1 VSEFSEFNAVSAP
14 LEPGF
19 TVIEA
24 SAGTGKTTAITT
36 IVLRLV
42 AEIGL
47 PIEQILVTT
56 YTELATAELRDRMR
70 KILQRALDASQSGS
84 AADDLIS
91 EIVRRAK
98 DPAQLRRR
106 LENALRNFDEA
117 PIFTIHGFCAR
128 ALAEKAFE
136 TGTFFDAEFSA
147 DQSQILA
154 EVADDFWRRNIFTSG
169 RITAAIAREKIQ
181 AKALINLLNELTNN
195 PRIRVLPPSTE
206 AGLKGIEQQIVKKWN
221 QLCADWN
228 ASRREIVAL
237 FQDTGWAK
245 GNHAKREIVEA
256 QFAVATECFG
266 RMRSGAQLLA
276 CLDFF
281 SAETI
286 KASTRTRTRI
296 PTHQFFHACQ
306 SFAQLA
312 NSYAAALQSYFC
324 TWAREELHR
333 RKADRRTQSFDDL
346 LTQLEEALRGKRGE
360 PLRKSLRQRFA
371 AALIDE
377 FQDTDPI
384 QYSIFSQIYDGSAS
398 PVFLIGDPKQAIY
411 GFRGADVFTYIAA
424 ASRAHRRYT
433 LPKNWRSERELVE
446 AVNSLFQRR
455 NDAFVIDGI
464 SPPAV
469 TSSGKADE
477 TPLTRNDERDQPF
490 HFWIMAKGGRIPE
503 AVAAEIARLLNTNTK
518 IGDRTIEPA
527 DIAILVTTNWQPEEI
542 QNALGRLRIPSVV
555 YSAANVFKS
564 REAVELMRILTA
576 VAEPTRE
583 KFVRTALV
591 TEAIGMTAEELETA
605 CVDDVWWEQ
614 RLNRFA
620 EYHLA
625 WRDRGFVTMIRELL
639 VRESARARLL
649 RLVDGERRLTNLLHL
664 IELLHSACTQNG
676 LGIDSLIAWLA
687 RQMSDSGEGKE
698 EYELRLESD
707 EDAVRIVTVHKS
719 KGLQY
724 GITFCPYSWR
734 TVRSREFTK
743 FHDSGELALD
753 LAANPEHKEAQARE
767 ELAESVRQLYV
778 AVTRAEHRCY
788 LLWNETSRAA
798 KSATAWLM
806 SQTSADAFIEHGV
819 TAEMISARIRSE
831 LGDTVAVET
840 LPDLAG
846 TRYDRRDLAR
856 RKLQPRLFNG
866 MIDRNWGISSFSSLV
881 SGQMREPESPDYDS
895 AETVIEPDSE
905 PVTAAE
911 GIHAF
916 PGGTHAGTCLHR
928 ILEKLDFAAPDLI
941 RPTVDETL
949 STFGIEG
956 FAGVVSNTIET
967 TLAIP
972 LGTPAFRLS
981 EIQKSSRLSE
991 LEFTFPING
1000 LTATRLH
1007 QLLIQNFGSDF
1018 PETIGR
1024 LQFQP
1029 SSGFMKGFVDLVVE
1043 HAGKFYIFDWKSNWL
1058 GPSTASYAQQN
1069 LAAEMVR
1076 NFYVLQL
1083 SIYTVALHRYLVQRV
1098 PRYDYEKDFGGV
1110 FYIFLRGVD
1119 AADPAS
1125 GVFPTRPAL
1134 GFVEGMN
1141 SILNGDN

>member
-1 VSEFSEFNAVSAP
+1 MSELSEFNAARTP
-14 LEPGF
+14 LEAGF

-42 AEIGL
+42 AETGL

-56 YTELATAELRDRMR
+56 YTELATAELRDRIR
-70 KILQRALDASQSGS
+70 KILQRALEASQNRDTT
-84 AADDLIS
+84 DDLIC
-91 EIVRRAK
+91 EIVRRVK
-98 DPAQLRRR
+98 DPAQLRHR

-169 RITAAIAREKIQ
+169 QITAAIARDKIQ
-181 AKALINLLNELTNN
+181 SKTLVNLLNELTNN
-195 PRIRVLPPSTE
+195 PRIRVLPATTE
-206 AGLKGIEQQIVKKWN
+206 AELKEIEQQIAKAWK

-228 ASRREIVAL
+228 ASRQEMIAL
-237 FQDTGWAK
+237 FQNTGWAK
-245 GNHAKREIVEA
+245 GSHAKREVVEA
-256 QFAVATECFG
+256 QFAVGTECFG
-266 RMRSGAQLLA
+266 RMRSGTELLA

-286 KASTRTRTRI
+286 KANTRARTTI
-296 PTHQFFHACQ
+296 PTHRFFRTCQ
-306 SFAQLA
+306 SFIQLA
-312 NSYAAALQSYFC
+312 NGYAAALQSYFC
-324 TWAREELHR
+324 TWAREELQR
-333 RKADRRTQSFDDL
+333 RKANRRTQSFDDL
-346 LTQLEEALRGKRGE
+346 LTQLEEALRGNRGE

-384 QYSIFSQIYDGSAS
+384 QYSIFSQIYDGSAA

-433 LPKNWRSERELVE
+433 LAKNWRSEKGLVE

-464 SPPAV
+464 TPPAT
-469 TSSGKADE
+469 TSSGQADE
-477 TPLTRNDERDQPF
+477 TPLTMNDERDQPF
-490 HFWIMAKGGRIPE
+490 RFWITDKDGRIPE
-503 AVAAEIARLLNTNTK
+503 VMAAEIARLLNTNTNTK
-518 IGDRTIEPA
+518 IGDRTIKPA

-542 QNALGRLRIPSVV
+542 QNALGRLRVPSVV

-605 CVDDVWWEQ
+605 CGDDVWWEQ

-620 EYHLA
+620 EYHLS
-625 WRDRGFVTMIRELL
+625 WRDRGFVSMIRELL
-639 VRESARARLL
+639 VRENVRARLL

-676 LGIDSLIAWLA
+676 LGINSLIAWLA
-687 RQMSDSGEGKE
+687 QQVSDSGEGKE

-734 TVRSREFTK
+734 TAKSREFTK

-753 LAANPEHKEAQARE
+753 LAANPEHQEAQARE
-767 ELAESVRQLYV
+767 ELGESVRQLYV

-788 LLWNETSRAA
+788 LVWNETSRAA

-806 SQTSADAFIEHGV
+806 SRTPADAFIKHGA

-831 LGDTVAVET
+831 
-840 LPDLAG
+840 
-846 TRYDRRDLAR
+846 
-856 RKLQPRLFNG
+856 
-866 MIDRNWGISSFSSLV
+866 
-881 SGQMREPESPDYDS
+881 
-895 AETVIEPDSE
+895 
-905 PVTAAE
+905 
-911 GIHAF
+911 
-916 PGGTHAGTCLHR
+916 PG
-928 ILEKLDFAAPDLI
+928 
-941 RPTVDETL
+941 
-949 STFGIEG
+949 
-956 FAGVVSNTIET
+956 
-967 TLAIP
+967 
-972 LGTPAFRLS
+972 
-981 EIQKSSRLSE
+981 
-991 LEFTFPING
+991 
-1000 LTATRLH
+1000 
-1007 QLLIQNFGSDF
+1007 
-1018 PETIGR
+1018 
-1024 LQFQP
+1024 
-1029 SSGFMKGFVDLVVE
+1029 
-1043 HAGKFYIFDWKSNWL
+1043 
-1058 GPSTASYAQQN
+1058 
-1069 LAAEMVR
+1069 
-1076 NFYVLQL
+1076 
-1083 SIYTVALHRYLVQRV
+1083 
-1098 PRYDYEKDFGGV
+1098 
-1110 FYIFLRGVD
+1110 
-1119 AADPAS
+1119 
-1125 GVFPTRPAL
+1125 
-1134 GFVEGMN
+1134 
-1141 SILNGDN
+1141 